1 MNRRELL
8 TTAAFASALPAW
20 AQPEGS
26 MTLPEMDLHDPFI
39 VTDTASKTYWLFT
52 KNNPA
57 VSGKRALGV
66 MAYRSRDLKSWTRPE
81 LVFQLP
87 AGTWANEGC
96 WAPEVHRWRG
106 RWYLFVTVHNESL
119 PLAEP
124 SPVPGQRTYRRSTVL
139 AVAAQLGGPFALL
152 RGGDPVAPQELMTL
166 DGTLY
171 VDPAGKPWMVFAHEW
186 LQLRVGAFAA
196 VPLDDELRA
205 IGPPRQLFRGD
216 ASPAARPQQGQGIIV
231 TDGPQL
237 YRTADGSLH
246 MLWSSW
252 GDDGYFQTLSRSQS
266 GDLFGPWEHLPVW
279 LDKGSGHGM
288 LFRTLDDAWML
299 VVHRPFKNARGK
311 LYDVRELADGFEL
324 HRQRVDLDL
333 DAHPLPARQKGRGRH
348 STPD

>member
-1 MNRRELL
+1 MKRRELL
-8 TTAAFASALPAW
+8 TSAALAGALPAW
-20 AQPEGS
+20 ARPTGA

-39 VTDTASKTYWLFT
+39 VTDTARQTYWLFT
-52 KNNPA
+52 KNHPSF
-57 VSGKRALGV
+57 SGSQAIGV
-66 MAYRSRDLKSWTRPE
+66 MAYRSRDLRHWSPPE

-87 AGTWANEGC
+87 ADCWANDGC

-106 RWYLFVTVHNESL
+106 KWVLFVTVHNESL
-119 PLAEP
+119 PLAGP

-139 AVAAQLGGPFALL
+139 AVADQPGGPFTLL
-152 RGGDPVAPQELMTL
+152 RDGEPVVSKELMTL

-171 VDPAGKPWMVFAHEW
+171 MDPAGKPWMVYAHEW

-205 IGPPRQLFRGD
+205 AGLPRELFRGN

-237 YRTADGSLH
+237 YRTRDGSLH

-252 GDDGYFQTLSRSQS
+252 GDDGYFQTISRSPS
-266 GDLFGPWEHLPVW
+266 GDLFGPWEHGPVW
-279 LDKGSGHGM
+279 LAKGSGHGM
-288 LFRTLDDAWML
+288 LFRTLDERWML

-311 LYDVRELADGFEL
+311 LYDVRERADGFEL
-324 HRQRVDLDL
+324 VGQRVDLDL
-333 DAHPLPARQKGRGRH
+333 DATPLPPSAVKA
-348 STPD
+348 P

>member
-1 MNRRELL
+1 MKRRELL
-8 TTAAFASALPAW
+8 AGAAMAGALPAW
-20 AQPEGS
+20 AAS
-26 MTLPEMDLHDPFI
+26 TMTLPDMDLHDPFI

-52 KNNPA
+52 KNHPVFTGRKA
-57 VSGKRALGV
+57 IGV
-66 MAYRSRDLKSWTRPE
+66 MAYSSRDLKHWAKPE

-87 AGTWANEGC
+87 EGGWANEGC
-96 WAPEVHRWRG
+96 WAPEAHQWRG
-106 RWYLFVTVHNESL
+106 KWYLFVTVHNESL

-139 AVAAQLGGPFALL
+139 AVADQPNGPFTLV
-152 RGGDPVAPQELMTL
+152 RDGEPVVSKELMTL

-171 VDPAGKPWMVFAHEW
+171 VDPAGKPWMVYAHEW

-205 IGPPRQLFRGD
+205 TGKPRELFRGS
-216 ASPAARPQQGQGIIV
+216 ASPAARPQQGQGVIV

-252 GDDGYFQTLSRSQS
+252 GDDGYFQTLSRSKS
-266 GDLFGPWEHLPVW
+266 GDLFGPWEHGPVW
-279 LDKGSGHGM
+279 LAKGSGHGM
-288 LFRTLDDAWML
+288 LFKNLDGAWML

-311 LYDVRELADGFEL
+311 LYDVRELAGGFEL
-324 HRQRVDLDL
+324 VRQRVDLDL
-333 DAHPLPARQKGRGRH
+333 DAQPLPPSPSAAKA
-348 STPD
+348 PP

>member
-1 MNRRELL
+1 MKRRELL
-8 TTAAFASALPAW
+8 ALAGTLPAW
-20 AQPEGS
+20 AQAADSS
-26 MTLPEMDLHDPFI
+26 MTLPGMDLHDPFI

-52 KNNPA
+52 KNHPSF
-57 VSGKRALGV
+57 SGQKAIGV
-66 MAYRSRDLKSWTRPE
+66 MAYSSRDLKHWTRPE

-87 AGTWANEGC
+87 ANTWANEGC

-124 SPVPGQRTYRRSTVL
+124 SPVPGQKTYRRSTVL
-139 AVAAQLGGPFALL
+139 AVADQLSGPFKLV
-152 RGGDPVAPQELMTL
+152 RDGEPVVSKELMTL

-171 VDPAGKPWMVFAHEW
+171 VDPAGKPWMVYAHEW

-205 IGPPRQLFRGD
+205 VQAPRELFRGD
-216 ASPAARPQQGQGIIV
+216 ASPAAKPQQGQGIIV

-252 GDDGYFQTLSRSQS
+252 GDDGYFQTLSRSKS

-279 LDKGSGHGM
+279 LAKGSGQGM
-288 LFRTLDDAWML
+288 LFRTLEAREGDWML

-311 LYDVRELADGFEL
+311 LYEVREHAGGFEL
-324 HRQRVDLDL
+324 VRQRVDLDM
-333 DAHPLPARQKGRGRH
+333 DAEPLAPQG
-348 STPD
+348 

>member
-1 MNRRELL
+1 MKRRELL
-8 TTAAFASALPAW
+8 TSAALAGVLPAW
-20 AQPEGS
+20 AQPAGT

-52 KNNPA
+52 KNHPSF
-57 VSGKRALGV
+57 SGSQAIGV
-66 MAYRSRDLKSWTRPE
+66 MAYRSRDLKHWTRPE

-87 AGTWANEGC
+87 AGFWANDGC

-124 SPVPGQRTYRRSTVL
+124 SPVPGQRTYRRGTVL
-139 AVAAQLGGPFALL
+139 AVADQLGGPFTLVRA
-152 RGGDPVAPQELMTL
+152 GEPVVDKALMTL

-171 VDPAGKPWMVFAHEW
+171 VDPAGKPWMVYSQEW
-186 LQLRVGAFAA
+186 LQLRVGVFAA
-196 VPLDDELRA
+196 VPLDDELRT
-205 IGPPRQLFRGD
+205 IGPPRELFRGD
-216 ASPAARPQQGQGIIV
+216 ASPAAKPQQGYGIVV

-252 GDDGYFQTLSRSQS
+252 GDDGYFQTVSRSKS
-266 GDLFGPWEHLPVW
+266 GDLSGRWEHLPVW
-279 LDKGSGHGM
+279 LAKGSGHGM
-288 LFRTLDDAWML
+288 LFRTLDDRWML

-311 LYDVRELADGFEL
+311 LYDVRELAGGFEL
-324 HRQRVDLDL
+324 MRQRVDIDL
-333 DAHPLPARQKGRGRH
+333 DSAPLAPSHR
-348 STPD
+348 

>member
-1 MNRRELL
+1 MKRRDLL
-8 TTAAFASALPAW
+8 TTAALVGALPAW
-20 AQPEGS
+20 AQPAGA
-26 MTLPEMDLHDPFI
+26 MTLPEMELHDPFI

-52 KNNPA
+52 KNHPA
-57 VSGKRALGV
+57 FSGRKAIGV
-66 MAYRSRDLKSWTRPE
+66 MAYRSRDLKHWARPE

-87 AGTWANEGC
+87 AGSWAVEGC

-106 RWYLFVTVHNESL
+106 KWVLFVTVHNESL

-139 AVAAQLGGPFALL
+139 AAADQLGGPFTLL
-152 RGGDPVAPQELMTL
+152 RDGEPVAPKELMTL

-171 VDPAGKPWMVFAHEW
+171 VDPVGKPWMVYSQEW

-205 IGPPRQLFRGD
+205 VGAPRELFRGD
-216 ASPAARPQQGQGIIV
+216 ASPAAKPQQGRGIIV

-252 GDDGYFQTLSRSQS
+252 GDDGYFQTVSRSRS

-279 LDKGSGHGM
+279 LAKGSGHGM

-311 LYDVRELADGFEL
+311 LYEVRAHRDGLELV
-324 HRQRVDLDL
+324 RQRVDLDF
-333 DAHPLPARQKGRGRH
+333 DAQPLPPRR
-348 STPD
+348 

>member
-1 MNRRELL
+1 MKRRELL
-8 TTAAFASALPAW
+8 TSAALAGALPAW
-20 AQPEGS
+20 AQAEGA
-26 MTLPEMDLHDPFI
+26 MTLPGMDLHDPFI
-39 VTDTASKTYWLFT
+39 VTDADSKTYWLFT
-52 KNNPA
+52 KNTA
-57 VSGKRALGV
+57 SASGQKALGV
-66 MAYRSRDLKSWTRPE
+66 MAYRSRDLKHWTKPE
-81 LVFQLP
+81 LVFQLH
-87 AGTWANEGC
+87 AGIWANDGC

-124 SPVPGQRTYRRSTVL
+124 SPVQGQKTYRRSTVL
-139 AVAAQLGGPFALL
+139 AVADQLGGPFTLL
-152 RGGDPVAPQELMTL
+152 RDGEPVVSKELMTL

-171 VDPAGKPWMVFAHEW
+171 VDPAGKPWMVYAHEW

-196 VPLDDELRA
+196 VPLDAELRA
-205 IGPPRQLFRGD
+205 VRAPRELFRGD

-252 GDDGYFQTLSRSQS
+252 GEDGYFQTLSRSKS

-279 LDKGSGHGM
+279 LGKGSGHGM
-288 LFRTLDDAWML
+288 LFRSLDGDWML

-311 LYDVRELADGFEL
+311 LYDVRELCDGFEL
-324 HRQRVDLDL
+324 VRQRVDLDL
-333 DAHPLPARQKGRGRH
+333 DAEPMAPKR
-348 STPD
+348 

>member
-1 MNRRELL
+1 MKRRELL
-8 TTAAFASALPAW
+8 ASATLAGALPAW
-20 AQPEGS
+20 AQPAGS

-39 VTDTASKTYWLFT
+39 VTDTASQTYWLFT

-57 VSGKRALGV
+57 VSGEKALGV
-66 MAYRSRDLKSWTRPE
+66 MAYRSRDLKHWTAPE

-87 AGTWANEGC
+87 AGCWAVEGC

-124 SPVPGQRTYRRSTVL
+124 SPVPGQHTYRRSTVL
-139 AVAAQLGGPFALL
+139 ATADRLGGPFTLV
-152 RGGDPVAPQELMTL
+152 RHGEPVAPKELMTL

-171 VDPAGKPWMVFAHEW
+171 VDAAGKPWMVYSQEW

-205 IGPPRQLFRGD
+205 VRAPRELFRGS
-216 ASPAARPQQGQGIIV
+216 ASPAARPQQGQGVIV

-237 YRTADGSLH
+237 YRAADGSLH

-252 GDDGYFQTLSRSQS
+252 GDDGYFQTISHAKS
-266 GDLFGPWEHLPVW
+266 GDLFGPWEHGPVW
-279 LDKGSGHGM
+279 LAKGSGHGM
-288 LFRTLDDAWML
+288 LFRTLDDRWML

-311 LYDVRELADGFEL
+311 LYEVRERADGFEL
-324 HRQRVDLDL
+324 GRQRVDLDR
-333 DAHPLPARQKGRGRH
+333 DAEQMPPKAFR
-348 STPD
+348 

>member
-1 MNRRELL
+1 MKRRELL
-8 TTAAFASALPAW
+8 ASAALAGGLPAW
-20 AQPEGS
+20 TLAAGP

-39 VTDTASKTYWLFT
+39 VTDKASMTYWLFT
-52 KNNPA
+52 KNTPS
-57 VSGKRALGV
+57 VSGKQAIGV
-66 MAYRSRDLKSWTRPE
+66 MAYRSSDLKHWTRPE

-87 AGTWANEGC
+87 AGIWANDGC

-106 RWYLFVTVHNESL
+106 RWYLFVTVHNEGL

-124 SPVPGQRTYRRSTVL
+124 GPVFGQRTYRRSTVL
-139 AVAAQLGGPFALL
+139 AVADQLGGPFTLV
-152 RGGDPVAPQELMTL
+152 RDGEPVVSKDLMTL

-196 VPLDDELRA
+196 VPLDEELHA
-205 IGPPRQLFRGD
+205 IGPPRELFRGD
-216 ASPAARPQQGQGIIV
+216 ASPVARPQQGLGIIV

-252 GDDGYFQTLSRSQS
+252 GEDGYFQTLARSES
-266 GDLFGPWEHLPVW
+266 GNLFGPWKQLPVW
-279 LDKGSGHGM
+279 LSKGSGHGM
-288 LFRTLDDAWML
+288 LFRTLDDGWML

-311 LYDVRELADGFEL
+311 LYEVRERTDGFEL
-324 HRQRVDLDL
+324 GRQRVDLDL
-333 DAHPLPARQKGRGRH
+333 DPRPLQPRSDA
-348 STPD
+348 